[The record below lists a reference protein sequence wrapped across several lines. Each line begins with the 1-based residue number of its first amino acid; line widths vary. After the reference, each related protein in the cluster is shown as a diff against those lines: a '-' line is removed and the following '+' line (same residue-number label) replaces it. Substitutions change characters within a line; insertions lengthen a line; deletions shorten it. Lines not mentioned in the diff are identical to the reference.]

1 MTATGF
7 VHLLVHTEYS
17 ITDSLVRIGD
27 LARRTA
33 QMSMPAVAMTDRC
46 ALFGLVKFYDA
57 CLSAGVKPIVGVDFH
72 YRHAG
77 DVNRC
82 VLLAASNEGYANL
95 LRLVSRAYVD
105 TGGPVGRETGPE
117 AGPETAR
124 RGRREHGLLDRQW
137 ILSAPEGLIALSG
150 GCQGDVG
157 RALLA
162 DDMPGAARL
171 ADEWRRAFGDRYYIE
186 VRRTERAGED
196 DYVRSAVDLC
206 SARSLP
212 VVATND
218 VCFLQP
224 DEFEAHETRVCI
236 QQGRTLDDPRRE
248 RGYSEAQYLRS
259 AEEMAALFDDLPEAL
274 ENTVEIAKRCNLEL
288 NLGAYHPPNYPTS
301 GRESLEAF
309 LRRSAT
315 EGLEARLR
323 SRAGGAS
330 GIDAGTYAE
339 RLDHELGI
347 IEETGFAGYFLV
359 VAEFVN
365 WARRNGVPVGP
376 GRGSGSG
383 SLVAY
388 ALNVT
393 NVDPLEY
400 DLIFERFLNP
410 ERKSLPDIDIDFCME
425 GRDSVIRHVSERYG
439 ADAVSQIATFG
450 TMAAKAVV
458 RDVARAQGKPYG
470 LADRL
475 SKMIPAEVGMT
486 LATAVAREQELQRFI
501 DENADAAEIVEMAYR
516 LEGIVRNVGKHA
528 GGVVIAPGPLTE
540 FVPLYA
546 DDRSGGAISQFDKDD
561 VERAGLVK
569 FDFLGLRTLTIIDWA
584 VKAVNAGREEG
595 YREEGNREEG
605 VNALDI
611 DAIPLDDEATY
622 ALLRSGETTAV
633 FQLESRG
640 MKELLRRLAPDR
652 IDEVIAL
659 VALYRPGPL
668 QSGTADDFIDRKHRR
683 KPVEYEDPKLED
695 GLKETY
701 GVLLYQEQ
709 VMYAARVLA
718 GFSQGQADVLR
729 AAMGKKKPEEMV
741 RVREQFMSGAL
752 SQGVP
757 EPRAAHIF
765 DQMEKFSGYAFP
777 KGHATTY
784 GIVTYQTAWLKCHYP
799 AEFMAAVLSADM
811 QDADKMVALVN
822 ELRRMDLALRPPHI
836 NTSQFRFSVI
846 GGGIL
851 YGLGAVRGVG
861 AGAVAAIVEQRASG
875 GPFKDLFD
883 LCSRVQGSDAG
894 RNAKNVIEPL
904 ICAGAL
910 DCFAVEGED
919 VDHLRARLMEE
930 LPTALA
936 RAEQGARDAAM
947 GISDMFGDV
956 VAEEP
961 AVPSDT
967 ASWTRSERLAA
978 EKKSLGLYLTGHPI
992 DAYLDEIAT
1001 LRSTP
1006 IDSLVQ
1012 GRSTQTVAG
1021 LVVSVRSRRSRRGDS
1036 MAFVG
1041 LDDRT
1046 GRIEATVSDK
1056 VLAAARDKLVNDAVL
1071 VVEAEVEY
1079 DDYAGSLRLR
1089 ARSVETLEEARV
1101 RLAECLK
1108 ISVDGN
1114 GTDDEFAL
1122 RLRDLLQSHRLGE
1135 AADGCPVAVEY
1146 CCDKARVRVDLGERW
1161 RVVPSNA
1168 LVEELGAAF
1177 GAERVEFAYP
1187 GQG

>member
-1 MTATGF
+1 MTGF

-17 ITDSLVRIGD
+17 ISDSLVRIGD
-27 LARRTA
+27 LARRTV

-57 CLSAGVKPIVGVDFH
+57 CLSAGVKPIVGADLR
-72 YRHAG
+72 YRDDG
-77 DVNRC
+77 GEVNRC
-82 VLLAASNEGYANL
+82 VLLVMSKAGYANL

-105 TGGPVGRETGPE
+105 T
-117 AGPETAR
+117 AG
-124 RGRREHGLLDRQW
+124 RGRREHGLLERQW
-137 ILSAPEGLIALSG
+137 ILSAPQGLIALSG
-150 GCQGDVG
+150 GAEGDVG

-162 DDMPGAARL
+162 NDVPKAGRL
-171 ADEWRRAFGDRYYIE
+171 ADEWERAFGDRYYVE
-186 VRRTERAGED
+186 VRRTGRIGED
-196 DYVRSAVDLC
+196 DYLRAAVDLC
-206 SARSLP
+206 GARSLP

-218 VCFLQP
+218 VCFLHP
-224 DEFEAHETRVCI
+224 DDFEAHETRVCI
-236 QQGRTLDDPRRE
+236 QQGRTLNDPRRE
-248 RGYSEAQYLRS
+248 RCYSEAQYLRS
-259 AEEMAALFDDLPEAL
+259 AEDMAALFDDLPEAL
-274 ENTVEIAKRCNLEL
+274 ENTVEIAKRCNLDL
-288 NLGAYHPPNYPTS
+288 KFGAYHPPNYPTEN
-301 GRESLEAF
+301 GESLEAF

-315 EGLEARLR
+315 EGLEAKLR
-323 SRAGGAS
+323 ARPPGGVRV
-330 GIDAGTYAE
+330 DAETYAE

-365 WARRNGVPVGP
+365 WARQNGVPVGP

-393 NVDPLEY
+393 NVDPIEY

-410 ERKSLPDIDIDFCME
+410 ERLSMPDIDIDFCME
-425 GRDSVIRHVSERYG
+425 GRDSVIRHVAERYG
-439 ADAVSQIATFG
+439 ADAVSQIVTFG

-470 LADRL
+470 LADKL

-486 LATAVAREQELQRFI
+486 LATAVAREEELQRFI
-501 DENADAAEIVEMAYR
+501 DKNADAAEILEMAYK

-546 DDRSGGAISQFDKDD
+546 DERSGGTISQFDKDD

-584 VKAVNAGREEG
+584 VKAVNAGRQPDAAA
-595 YREEGNREEG
+595 
-605 VNALDI
+605 VDI
-611 DAIPLDDEATY
+611 DAIPLDDEATF
-622 ALLRSGETTAV
+622 ALLRTGETTAV
-633 FQLESRG
+633 FQLESEG
-640 MKELLRRLAPDR
+640 MKELLRRLAPDN

-683 KPVEYEDPKLED
+683 KPVEYEDPKLKG
-695 GLKETY
+695 GLKATY

-718 GFSQGQADVLR
+718 GFSLGEADVLR

-741 RVREQFMSGAL
+741 KVREKFMAGAR

-757 EPRAAHIF
+757 ERRAAHIF

-784 GIVTYQTAWLKCHYP
+784 GIITYQTAWLKCHYP

-811 QDADKMVALVN
+811 HDVNKMVALVS
-822 ELRRMDLALRPPHI
+822 EVGRMGLTLRPPGV
-836 NTSQFRFSVI
+836 NASQYRFSVVD
-846 GGGIL
+846 GDVL

-861 AGAVAAIVEQRASG
+861 AGPVAALVGQREAQ
-875 GPFKDLFD
+875 GPFEHLFD
-883 LCSRVQGSDAG
+883 LCSRMQGTDAG
-894 RNAKNVIEPL
+894 RNAKNVMEPL
-904 ICAGAL
+904 IRAGAL

-919 VDHLRARLMEE
+919 IDHLRARLLAE
-930 LPTALA
+930 LPMSLA
-936 RAEQGARDAAM
+936 RADQGARDATM
-947 GISDMFGDV
+947 GIHDMFGDIV
-956 VAEEP
+956 REEP
-961 AVPSDT
+961 VACVDIVPWSK
-967 ASWTRSERLAA
+967 SERLAA
-978 EKKSLGLYLTGHPI
+978 EKDSLGLYLTGHPI
-992 DAYLDEIAT
+992 DAYLEEIAK

-1006 IDSLVQ
+1006 IVSLAQ
-1012 GRSTQTVAG
+1012 GRGTQTVAG
-1021 LVVSVRSRRSRRGDS
+1021 LVVSSRSRRSRRGGS
-1036 MAFVG
+1036 MSFVV

-1046 GRIEATVSDK
+1046 GRIEASVFGD
-1056 VLAAARDKLVNDAVL
+1056 VLEAARDKLVNDAVI
-1071 VVEAEVEY
+1071 VVEAEVEH
-1079 DDYAGSLRLR
+1079 DEYADSLKLR

-1101 RLAECLK
+1101 RLAQCLK
-1108 ISVDGN
+1108 ISVDGD
-1114 GTDDEFAL
+1114 GAKQDFAL
-1122 RLRDLLQSHRLGE
+1122 RLRDLLRSHRHGE
-1135 AADGCPVAVEY
+1135 AKDGCPVAVEY
-1146 CCDKARVRVDLGERW
+1146 CSEKARVRVDLGDEW

-1168 LVEELGAAF
+1168 LIEELGAAF
-1177 GAERVEFAYP
+1177 GAERVGFAYP
-1187 GQG
+1187 AHR

>member
-1 MTATGF
+1 MTGF

-17 ITDSLVRIGD
+17 ISDSLVRIGD

-33 QMSMPAVAMTDRC
+33 QMSMPAVALTDRC

-57 CLSAGVKPIVGVDFH
+57 CLAAGVKPIVGADFH
-72 YRHAG
+72 YRHGG

-82 VLLAASNEGYANL
+82 VLLALSNAGYANL
-95 LRLVSRAYVD
+95 LRLASRAYVD
-105 TGGPVGRETGPE
+105 T
-117 AGPETAR
+117 AG
-124 RGRREHGLLDRQW
+124 RGRRDHGLLDRQW

-150 GCQGDVG
+150 GPEGDVG

-162 DDMPGAARL
+162 NDVPKAGRL
-171 ADEWRRAFGDRYYIE
+171 ADEWARAFGDRYYVE
-186 VRRTERAGED
+186 VRRTGRVGED
-196 DYVRSAVDLC
+196 DYLRAAVDLC

-218 VCFLQP
+218 VCFVHP
-224 DEFEAHETRVCI
+224 DDFEAHETRVCI
-236 QQGRTLDDPRRE
+236 QQGRTLNDPRRE
-248 RGYSEAQYLRS
+248 RRYSEAQYLRS
-259 AEEMAALFDDLPEAL
+259 AEDMAALFDDLPEAL
-274 ENTVEIAKRCNLEL
+274 ENTVEIAKRCNLDL
-288 NLGAYHPPNYPTS
+288 KLGAYHPPNYPTEN
-301 GRESLEAF
+301 GESLEAF

-315 EGLEARLR
+315 DGLEAKLR
-323 SRAGGAS
+323 ARAPGGAPV
-330 GIDAGTYAE
+330 DAETYAE

-365 WARRNGVPVGP
+365 WARQNGVPVGP

-393 NVDPLEY
+393 NVDPIEY

-410 ERKSLPDIDIDFCME
+410 DRLSMPDIDIDFCME
-425 GRDSVIRHVSERYG
+425 GRDSVIRHVAQRYG
-439 ADAVSQIATFG
+439 ADAVSQIVTFG
-450 TMAAKAVV
+450 TMAARAVV

-470 LADRL
+470 LADKL
-475 SKMIPAEVGMT
+475 SKMIPADVGMT
-486 LATAVAREQELQRFI
+486 LATAVAREEELRRFI
-501 DENADAAEIVEMAYR
+501 DENADAAEIVDMAYK
-516 LEGIVRNVGKHA
+516 LEGIVRHVGKHA

-546 DDRSGGAISQFDKDD
+546 DERSGGTISQFDKDD

-569 FDFLGLRTLTIIDWA
+569 FDILGLRTLTIIDWA
-584 VKAVNAGREEG
+584 VKAVNAGRQP
-595 YREEGNREEG
+595 G
-605 VNALDI
+605 VAPVDI
-611 DAIPLDDEATY
+611 DVIPLDDEATF

-633 FQLESRG
+633 FQLESQG
-640 MKELLRRLAPDR
+640 MKDLVRRLAPDN

-683 KPVEYEDPKLED
+683 KRVEYDDPKLEG
-695 GLKETY
+695 GLKATY

-718 GFSQGQADVLR
+718 GFSLGEADVLR

-741 RVREQFMSGAL
+741 KVREKFMAGAM

-757 EPRAAHIF
+757 ERRAAHIF

-784 GIVTYQTAWLKCHYP
+784 GIITCQTAWLKCHYP
-799 AEFMAAVLSADM
+799 TEFMAAVLSADM
-811 QDADKMVALVN
+811 QDVNKMVALVS
-822 ELRRMDLALRPPHI
+822 EVGRMRLTLRLADI
-836 NTSQFRFSVI
+836 NTSQYRFSVV
-846 GGGIL
+846 GPDIL

-861 AGAVAAIVEQRASG
+861 AGPVAALIEQREAD
-875 GPFKDLFD
+875 GPFKHLFD
-883 LCSRVQGSDAG
+883 LCSRIQGTDAG

-904 ICAGAL
+904 IRAGAL

-919 VDHLRARLMEE
+919 IDHLRARLMTE

-936 RAEQGARDAAM
+936 GAEQDTRDTAM
-947 GISDMFGDV
+947 GIHDMFGDV
-956 VAEEP
+956 VREEP
-961 AVPSDT
+961 AASADIVPWSK
-967 ASWTRSERLAA
+967 SERLAA
-978 EKKSLGLYLTGHPI
+978 EKDSLGLYLTGHPI
-992 DAYLDEIAT
+992 DAYLEEIAR

-1006 IDSLVQ
+1006 IVSLAQ
-1012 GRSTQTVAG
+1012 GRGTQTVAG
-1021 LVVSVRSRRSRRGDS
+1021 LVVSSRSRRSRRGGS
-1036 MAFVG
+1036 MSFVV

-1046 GRIEATVSDK
+1046 GRIEASVFGN
-1056 VLAAARDKLVNDAVL
+1056 VLESARGKLVKDAVI
-1071 VVEAEVEY
+1071 VVEAEVEH
-1079 DDYAGSLRLR
+1079 DEFTGSLKLR
-1089 ARSVETLEEARV
+1089 AKSVETLEEARA

-1108 ISVDGN
+1108 ISLDGN
-1114 GTDDEFAL
+1114 GANEDFAL
-1122 RLRDLLQSHRLGE
+1122 RLRDLLRSHRRGE
-1135 AADGCPVAVEY
+1135 TADGCPVAVEY
-1146 CCDKARVRVDLGERW
+1146 CCEEARVRVDLGEQW

-1168 LVEELGAAF
+1168 LIEELGAAF
-1177 GAERVEFAYP
+1177 GAERVGFAYP
-1187 GQG
+1187 AQR

>member
-1 MTATGF
+1 MTGF

-17 ITDSLVRIGD
+17 ISDSLVRIGD

-33 QMSMPAVAMTDRC
+33 QMSMPAVAVTDRC
-46 ALFGLVKFYDA
+46 SLFGLVKFYDA
-57 CLSAGVKPIVGVDFH
+57 CLAAGVKPIVGADFH
-72 YRHAG
+72 YRHGG

-82 VLLAASNEGYANL
+82 VLLALSNEGYANL

-105 TGGPVGRETGPE
+105 T
-117 AGPETAR
+117 AA
-124 RGRREHGLLDRQW
+124 RGRRQHGLLERQW

-150 GCQGDVG
+150 GCEGDVG

-162 DDMPGAARL
+162 NDAPRAGRL
-171 ADEWRRAFGDRYYIE
+171 ADEWARAFGDRYYIE
-186 VRRTERAGED
+186 MRRTDRAGED
-196 DYVRSAVDLC
+196 DYLRAAVDLC

-218 VCFLQP
+218 VCFLHA
-224 DEFEAHETRVCI
+224 DDFEAHETRVCI

-248 RGYSEAQYLRS
+248 RRYSEAQYLRS
-259 AEEMAALFDDLPEAL
+259 AEDMAALFDDLPEAL
-274 ENTVEIAKRCNLEL
+274 ENTVEIAKRCNLDL
-288 NLGAYHPPNYPTS
+288 KLGAYHPPNYPTEN
-301 GRESLEAF
+301 GQSLEAF

-315 EGLEARLR
+315 EGLEAKLR
-323 SRAGGAS
+323 ARADGGVSVEAE
-330 GIDAGTYAE
+330 TYAE

-347 IEETGFAGYFLV
+347 IEETGFASYFLV

-365 WARRNGVPVGP
+365 WAKRNGVPVGP

-393 NVDPLEY
+393 NVDPIEY

-410 ERKSLPDIDIDFCME
+410 ERLSMPDIDIDFCME
-425 GRDSVIRHVSERYG
+425 GRDSVIRHVAERYG
-439 ADAVSQIATFG
+439 ADAVGQIATFG
-450 TMAAKAVV
+450 TMAARAVV

-470 LADRL
+470 LADKL

-486 LATAVAREQELQRFI
+486 LATAVAREEDLQRFV
-501 DENADAAEIVEMAYR
+501 DEDADAAEIVEMAYK

-546 DDRSGGAISQFDKDD
+546 DERSGGTISQFDKDD

-584 VKAVNAGREEG
+584 VKAVNASREPG
-595 YREEGNREEG
+595 AAP
-605 VNALDI
+605 VDI
-611 DAIPLDDEATY
+611 DTIPLDDEATF
-622 ALLRSGETTAV
+622 ALLRTGETTAI
-633 FQLESRG
+633 FQLESQG
-640 MKELLRRLAPDR
+640 MKELLRRLAPDK

-683 KPVEYEDPKLED
+683 KRVEYDDPKLEG
-695 GLKETY
+695 GLKATY

-718 GFSQGQADVLR
+718 GFSLGEADVLR

-741 RVREQFMSGAL
+741 KVREKFMAGAV

-757 EPRAAHIF
+757 ERRAAHIF

-784 GIVTYQTAWLKCHYP
+784 GIITYQTAWLKRHYP

-811 QDADKMVALVN
+811 QDVNKMVALVN
-822 ELRRMDLALRPPHI
+822 EVRRMRLTLRLADI
-836 NTSQFRFSVI
+836 NTSQYRFSVA
-846 GGGIL
+846 GPDVL

-861 AGAVAAIVEQRASG
+861 AGPVAAMIEKREAD
-875 GPFKDLFD
+875 GPFKHLFD
-883 LCSRVQGSDAG
+883 LCSRIQGTDAG

-910 DCFAVEGED
+910 DCFAAEGED
-919 VDHLRARLMEE
+919 IDHLRARLMAE

-947 GISDMFGDV
+947 GIHDMFGDV
-956 VAEEP
+956 VREGPVASVDI
-961 AVPSDT
+961 VPWSK
-967 ASWTRSERLAA
+967 SERLAA
-978 EKKSLGLYLTGHPI
+978 EKGSLGLYLTGHPI
-992 DAYLDEIAT
+992 DAYLEELAT
-1001 LRSTP
+1001 FRSTP
-1006 IDSLVQ
+1006 IESLAQ
-1012 GRSTQTVAG
+1012 GQGTQTVAG
-1021 LVVSVRSRRSRRGDS
+1021 LVVSSRSRRSRRGGS
-1036 MAFVG
+1036 MSFVV

-1046 GRIEATVSDK
+1046 GRIEASVFGN
-1056 VLAAARDKLVNDAVL
+1056 VLDAARGKFVNDAVL

-1079 DDYAGSLRLR
+1079 DDYSGSLKLR
-1089 ARSVETLEEARV
+1089 AKSVETLEEART

-1114 GTDDEFAL
+1114 GTNQDFAL
-1122 RLRDLLQSHRLGE
+1122 RLRDLLRSHRRGE

-1146 CCDKARVRVDLGERW
+1146 CCEEARVRVDLGEQW

-1168 LVEELGAAF
+1168 LIEELGAAF
-1177 GAERVEFAYP
+1177 GAERVGFAYP
-1187 GQG
+1187 EHR

>member
-27 LARRTA
+27 LAHRTA

-57 CLSAGVKPIVGVDFH
+57 CLSAGVKPIVGVDFR
-72 YRHAG
+72 YRHGG

-105 TGGPVGRETGPE
+105 TEAPVGQET
-117 AGPETAR
+117 GPETAR

-162 DDMPGAARL
+162 DDAPKAERL
-171 ADEWRRAFGDRYYIE
+171 ADEWRTAFGDRYYIE

-196 DYVRSAVDLC
+196 DYVRSAVNLC

-236 QQGRTLDDPRRE
+236 QQSRTLNDPRRE
-248 RGYSEAQYLRS
+248 RAYSEAQYLRS
-259 AEEMAALFDDLPEAL
+259 AEEMAELFDDLPEAL

-288 NLGAYHPPNYPTS
+288 DLGAYHPPNYPTS
-301 GRESLEAF
+301 GGESLEDF

-323 SRAGGAS
+323 SRAGEAS
-330 GIDAGTYAE
+330 RVDAGAYAE

-410 ERKSLPDIDIDFCME
+410 ERLSMPDIDIDFCME
-425 GRDSVIRHVSERYG
+425 GRDSVIRHVAERYG

-501 DENADAAEIVEMAYR
+501 DENADAAEIVDMAYK

-546 DDRSGGAISQFDKDD
+546 DDRSGGTISQFDKDD

-595 YREEGNREEG
+595 
-605 VNALDI
+605 VPALDI

-622 ALLRSGETTAV
+622 ALLRTGETTAV
-633 FQLESRG
+633 FQLESQG
-640 MKELLRRLAPDR
+640 MKELLRRLAPDH
-652 IDEVIAL
+652 IDEVIPL

-695 GLKETY
+695 GLKATY

-718 GFSQGQADVLR
+718 GFSQGEADVLR

-741 RVREQFMSGAL
+741 KVREQFMEGAL

-757 EPRAAHIF
+757 EPRAARIF

-822 ELRRMDLALRPPHI
+822 ELRRMELTLRPPHI

-861 AGAVAAIVEQRASG
+861 AGAVAAITGQRASG

-883 LCSRVQGSDAG
+883 LCSRIQGSDAG

-910 DCFAVEGED
+910 DCFAVEGEE
-919 VDHLRARLMEE
+919 VDHLRARLMAE

-947 GISDMFGDV
+947 GISDMFGDI
-956 VAEEP
+956 VADEP
-961 AVPSDT
+961 VAPADT
-967 ASWTRSERLAA
+967 ACWSKSERLAA
-978 EKKSLGLYLTGHPI
+978 EKKSLGIYLTGHPI

-1006 IDSLVQ
+1006 IESLAQ
-1012 GRSTQTVAG
+1012 GRGTQTVAG

-1056 VLAAARDKLVNDAVL
+1056 VLGAARDKLVNDAVL

-1108 ISVDGN
+1108 ISVEGN
-1114 GTDDEFAL
+1114 GANDEFAL

-1146 CCDKARVRVDLGERW
+1146 CCDKARVRVDLGEQW

-1168 LVEELGAAF
+1168 LIEELGAAF
-1177 GAERVEFAYP
+1177 GAERVGFAYP

>member
-1 MTATGF
+1 MGF

-17 ITDSLVRIGD
+17 ISDSLVRIGD

-57 CLSAGVKPIVGVDFH
+57 CLTAGVKPIVGADFH
-72 YRHAG
+72 YRHDG

-82 VLLAASNEGYANL
+82 VLLALSNAGYANL
-95 LRLVSRAYVD
+95 LRLTSRAYVD
-105 TGGPVGRETGPE
+105 T
-117 AGPETAR
+117 AG

-150 GCQGDVG
+150 GPEGDVG

-162 DDMPGAARL
+162 NDVPKAGRL
-171 ADEWRRAFGDRYYIE
+171 ADEWARAFGDRYYVE
-186 VRRTERAGED
+186 VRRTGRVGED
-196 DYVRSAVDLC
+196 DYLRAAVDLC
-206 SARSLP
+206 GARSLP

-218 VCFLQP
+218 VCFLHP
-224 DEFEAHETRVCI
+224 DDFEAHETRVCI
-236 QQGRTLDDPRRE
+236 QQGRTLNDPRRE
-248 RGYSEAQYLRS
+248 RRYSEAQHLRS
-259 AEEMAALFDDLPEAL
+259 AEDMAALFDDLPEAL
-274 ENTVEIAKRCNLEL
+274 ENTVEIAKRCNLDL
-288 NLGAYHPPNYPTS
+288 KLGAYHPPNYPTEN
-301 GRESLEAF
+301 GESLEAF

-315 EGLEARLR
+315 EGLETRLR
-323 SRAGGAS
+323 ARAS
-330 GIDAGTYAE
+330 AGCDVVAETYTE

-365 WARRNGVPVGP
+365 WAKQNGVPVGP

-393 NVDPLEY
+393 NVDPIEY

-410 ERKSLPDIDIDFCME
+410 ERLSMPDIDIDFCME
-425 GRDSVIRHVSERYG
+425 GRDSVIRHVAQRYG

-470 LADRL
+470 LADKL

-486 LATAVAREQELQRFI
+486 LATAVASEQELQRFI
-501 DENADAAEIVEMAYR
+501 DEDADAAEIVDMAYK

-546 DDRSGGAISQFDKDD
+546 DDRSGGTISQFDKDD

-584 VKAVNAGREEG
+584 VKAVNASRES
-595 YREEGNREEG
+595 
-605 VNALDI
+605 
-611 DAIPLDDEATY
+611 DAAPMDMDAVPLDDEATFT
-622 ALLRSGETTAV
+622 LLRTGETTAV
-633 FQLESRG
+633 FQLESQG
-640 MKELLRRLAPDR
+640 MKELLRRLAPDN

-683 KPVEYEDPKLED
+683 KRVEYDDPKLEG
-695 GLKETY
+695 GLKATY

-718 GFSQGQADVLR
+718 GFSLGEADVLR

-741 RVREQFMSGAL
+741 KVREKFMAGAV

-757 EPRAAHIF
+757 EHRAAHIF

-784 GIVTYQTAWLKCHYP
+784 GIICYQTAWLKCHYP
-799 AEFMAAVLSADM
+799 AEFMAAVLSAEM
-811 QDADKMVALVN
+811 QDVNKMVALVN
-822 ELRRMDLALRPPHI
+822 EVRRMGLEVRLADI
-836 NTSQFRFSVI
+836 NTSQYRFSVV
-846 GGGIL
+846 GPDVL

-861 AGAVAAIVEQRASG
+861 AGPVAALVEQREAN
-875 GPFKDLFD
+875 GPFKHLSD
-883 LCSRVQGSDAG
+883 LCSRIQGTDAG
-894 RNAKNVIEPL
+894 RNAKNLIEPL

-919 VDHLRARLMEE
+919 IDHLRSRLMAE

-947 GISDMFGDV
+947 GIHDMFGDV
-956 VAEEP
+956 VREGPVASVDI
-961 AVPSDT
+961 VPWSK
-967 ASWTRSERLAA
+967 SERLAA
-978 EKKSLGLYLTGHPI
+978 EKDSLGLYLTGHPI
-992 DAYLDEIAT
+992 DAYLDELAT
-1001 LRSTP
+1001 FRSTP
-1006 IDSLVQ
+1006 IVSLAQ
-1012 GRSTQTVAG
+1012 GQGTQTVAG
-1021 LVVSVRSRRSRRGDS
+1021 LVVSSRSRRSRRGGS
-1036 MAFVG
+1036 MSFVV

-1046 GRIEATVSDK
+1046 GRIEASVFGN
-1056 VLAAARDKLVNDAVL
+1056 VLDAARGKLVNDAVL
-1071 VVEAEVEY
+1071 IVQAEVEH
-1079 DDYAGSLRLR
+1079 DEFTGSLKLR
-1089 ARSVETLEEARV
+1089 AKSVETLEEART
-1101 RLAECLK
+1101 RLAEYVK

-1114 GTDDEFAL
+1114 GTNQDFAL
-1122 RLRDLLQSHRLGE
+1122 RLRDVLQSHRLGE
-1135 AADGCPVAVEY
+1135 AADGCPVAVE
-1146 CCDKARVRVDLGERW
+1146 CNCEKARVRVDLGEQW

-1168 LVEELGAAF
+1168 LIEELGEAF
-1177 GAERVEFAYP
+1177 GAERVGFAYP
-1187 GQG
+1187 ARR

>member
-17 ITDSLVRIGD
+17 ISDSLVRIGD

-57 CLSAGVKPIVGVDFH
+57 CLSAGVKPIVGADFH
-72 YRHAG
+72 YRHGG

-82 VLLAASNEGYANL
+82 VLLAASNAGYANL
-95 LRLVSRAYVD
+95 LRLVSRAYVE
-105 TGGPVGRETGPE
+105 TGVGRATD
-117 AGPETAR
+117 R
-124 RGRREHGLLDRQW
+124 RGRREHGLLEREW
-137 ILSAPEGLIALSG
+137 ILSASEGLIALSG

-162 DDMPGAARL
+162 DDAPRAGRL
-171 ADEWRRAFGDRYYIE
+171 ADDWTRAFGDRYYIE
-186 VRRTERAGED
+186 VRRTERPGED

-206 SARSLP
+206 CARSLP

-224 DEFEAHETRVCI
+224 DDFEAHETRVCI

-248 RGYSEAQYLRS
+248 RGYREAQYLRS
-259 AEEMAALFDDLPEAL
+259 AEEMQALFEDLPEAL
-274 ENTVEIAKRCNLEL
+274 ENTVEIAKRCNLDL
-288 NLGAYHPPNYPTS
+288 KLGKYHPPNYPTS
-301 GRESLEAF
+301 DGESLEAF

-315 EGLEARLR
+315 EGLKARLQAR
-323 SRAGGAS
+323 V
-330 GIDAGTYAE
+330 GTAPRIEAETYVE

-410 ERKSLPDIDIDFCME
+410 ERLSMPDIDIDFCME
-425 GRDSVIRHVSERYG
+425 GRDSVIRHVAERYG
-439 ADAVSQIATFG
+439 ADAVGQIATFG

-486 LATAVAREQELQRFI
+486 LATAVAREEELQRFI
-501 DENADAAEIVEMAYR
+501 DENADAAEIVDMAYK

-546 DDRSGGAISQFDKDD
+546 DDRSGGTISQFDKDD

-584 VKAVNAGREEG
+584 VKAVNASREEG
-595 YREEGNREEG
+595 AGS
-605 VNALDI
+605 LDI
-611 DAIPLDDEATY
+611 DAIPLDDEATF
-622 ALLRSGETTAV
+622 ALLRTGETTAI
-633 FQLESRG
+633 FQLESQG
-640 MKELLRRLAPDR
+640 MKELLRRLAPDN
-652 IDEVIAL
+652 IDEVIPL

-683 KPVEYEDPKLED
+683 KPVEYEDPKLEE
-695 GLKETY
+695 GLKATY

-718 GFSQGQADVLR
+718 GFSLGEADVLR

-741 RVREQFMSGAL
+741 KVREKFMAGAL

-757 EPRAAHIF
+757 ENRAAHIF

-811 QDADKMVALVN
+811 QDADKMVALVH
-822 ELRRMDLALRPPHI
+822 ELRRMDLTLLPPNI

-861 AGAVAAIVEQRASG
+861 AGAVAAIVEQRQSD

-883 LCSRVQGSDAG
+883 FCSRIQGSDAG
-894 RNAKNVIEPL
+894 RNAKHVIEPL

-910 DCFAVEGED
+910 DCFAVDREN
-919 VDHLRARLMEE
+919 VDHLRARLMKE

-947 GISDMFGDV
+947 GIRDMFGDIV
-956 VAEEP
+956 GEQRAGPVDT
-961 AVPSDT
+961 PSW
-967 ASWTRSERLAA
+967 SRSERLAA

-1001 LRSTP
+1001 LRSTA
-1006 IDSLVQ
+1006 IESLVQ
-1012 GRSTQTVAG
+1012 GRATQTIAG

-1036 MAFVG
+1036 MAFVV

-1046 GRIEATVSDK
+1046 GRVEATVSDK
-1056 VLAAARDKLVNDAVL
+1056 ALDAARDKLVNDAVL

-1089 ARSVETLEEARV
+1089 ARSVETLEEARA

-1108 ISVDGN
+1108 ISVDAN
-1114 GTDDEFAL
+1114 GANGELAL
-1122 RLRDLLQSHRLGE
+1122 RLRDLLQSYRRDE
-1135 AADGCPVAVEY
+1135 EADGCPVAVEY
-1146 CCDKARVRVDLGERW
+1146 CSDKARVRVDLGEQW

-1168 LVEELGAAF
+1168 LIEELGAAF
-1177 GAERVEFAYP
+1177 GAERVGFAYP

>member
-57 CLSAGVKPIVGVDFH
+57 CLSAGVKPIVGVDFR

-82 VLLAASNEGYANL
+82 VLLASSNAGYANL
-95 LRLVSRAYVD
+95 LRLVSRAYVE
-105 TGGPVGRETGPE
+105 TGSGVGRATD
-117 AGPETAR
+117 R
-124 RGRREHGLLDRQW
+124 RGRREHGLLEREW

-150 GCQGDVG
+150 GCEGDVG

-162 DDMPGAARL
+162 DDAARAGRL
-171 ADEWRRAFGDRYYIE
+171 ADEWTRAFGDRYYIE
-186 VRRTERAGED
+186 VRRTERTGED
-196 DYVRSAVDLC
+196 DYVQSAVDLC
-206 SARSLP
+206 CARSLP

-236 QQGRTLDDPRRE
+236 QQGRTLNDPRRE
-248 RGYSEAQYLRS
+248 RRYSEVQYLRS
-259 AEEMAALFDDLPEAL
+259 AEEMQALFEDLPEAL
-274 ENTVEIAKRCNLEL
+274 ENTVEIAKRCNLDL
-288 NLGAYHPPNYPTS
+288 KLGTYHQPNYPTS
-301 GRESLEAF
+301 DGESLEAF

-315 EGLEARLR
+315 EGLKARLQAR
-323 SRAGGAS
+323 VGTAPRIEAE
-330 GIDAGTYAE
+330 TYAE

-347 IEETGFAGYFLV
+347 IEEMGFAGYFLV

-376 GRGSGSG
+376 GRGSGPG

-410 ERKSLPDIDIDFCME
+410 ERLSMPDIDIDFCME

-439 ADAVSQIATFG
+439 ADAVGQIATFG

-486 LATAVAREQELQRFI
+486 LATAVAREEELQRFI
-501 DENADAAEIVEMAYR
+501 DENADAAEIVEMAYK

-546 DDRSGGAISQFDKDD
+546 DDRSGGTISQYDKDD

-584 VKAVNAGREEG
+584 VKAVNASREEG
-595 YREEGNREEG
+595 AGS
-605 VNALDI
+605 LDI
-611 DAIPLDDEATY
+611 DAIPLDDEATF
-622 ALLRSGETTAV
+622 ALLRTGETTAV
-633 FQLESRG
+633 FQLESQG
-640 MKELLRRLAPDR
+640 MKELLRRLAPDN

-695 GLKETY
+695 GLKATY

-718 GFSQGQADVLR
+718 GFSLGEADVLR

-741 RVREQFMSGAL
+741 KVREKFMAGAL

-757 EPRAAHIF
+757 ESRAAHIF

-811 QDADKMVALVN
+811 QDADKMVALVH
-822 ELRRMDLALRPPHI
+822 ELRRMDLTLRPPNI
-836 NTSQFRFSVI
+836 NASQFRFSVI

-851 YGLGAVRGVG
+851 YGMGAVRGVG
-861 AGAVAAIVEQRASG
+861 AGAVAAIVEQRDSD
-875 GPFKDLFD
+875 GPFRDLFD
-883 LCSRVQGSDAG
+883 LCSRIQGSDAG

-910 DCFAVEGED
+910 DCFAVDGED

-947 GISDMFGDV
+947 GIRDMFGHIV
-956 VAEEP
+956 GEQP
-961 AVPSDT
+961 AAPADTPSW
-967 ASWTRSERLAA
+967 SKSERLAA

-1001 LRSTP
+1001 LRSTA
-1006 IDSLVQ
+1006 IESLVQ
-1012 GRSTQTVAG
+1012 GRATQTVAG

-1036 MAFVG
+1036 MAFVV

-1046 GRIEATVSDK
+1046 GRVEATVSDK
-1056 VLAAARDKLVNDAVL
+1056 ALDAARDKLVNDAVL

-1089 ARSVETLEEARV
+1089 AKSVETLEEARA

-1114 GTDDEFAL
+1114 GANGEFAV
-1122 RLRDLLQSHRLGE
+1122 RLRDLLQSYRRDE
-1135 AADGCPVAVEY
+1135 EADGCPVAVEY
-1146 CCDKARVRVDLGERW
+1146 CSDKARVRVDLGEQW
-1161 RVVPSNA
+1161 RVVPSDA
-1168 LVEELGAAF
+1168 LIEELGAAF
-1177 GAERVEFAYP
+1177 GAERVGFAYP